1 MLPRFEKQYSGL
13 LLRRLVC
20 VRFKEGGKEGERE
33 RERKKA
39 VFAFFIAFLFGAVS
53 FLPKSFF
60 PLSLSLSLSL
70 SLTVSPLMAHF
81 LLVLLLLAEC
91 CFNLVC
97 VFVYFF
103 AKNFG
108 ARKKGL
114 VVDEELDSDE
124 K

>member
-60 PLSLSLSLSL
+60 PLSLSL
-70 SLTVSPLMAHF
+70 TVSPLMAYF